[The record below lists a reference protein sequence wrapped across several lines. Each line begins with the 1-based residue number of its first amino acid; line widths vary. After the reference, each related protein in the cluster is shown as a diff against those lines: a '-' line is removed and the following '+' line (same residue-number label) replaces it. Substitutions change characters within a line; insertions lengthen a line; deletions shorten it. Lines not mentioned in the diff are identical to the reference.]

1 MSAAPPAFDDP
12 AALVSLLKQWGAPDS
27 LLEALTLKGFKSLA
41 SISFAVPKD
50 GSPDDFVRQLWPSD
64 SDPSPALVTRS

>member
-12 AALVSLLKQWGAPDS
+12 AALVSLLKQWGALDS
-27 LLEALTLKGFKSLA
+27 LLEALTLKGSLA
-41 SISFAVPKD
+41 SIAFAVPKD